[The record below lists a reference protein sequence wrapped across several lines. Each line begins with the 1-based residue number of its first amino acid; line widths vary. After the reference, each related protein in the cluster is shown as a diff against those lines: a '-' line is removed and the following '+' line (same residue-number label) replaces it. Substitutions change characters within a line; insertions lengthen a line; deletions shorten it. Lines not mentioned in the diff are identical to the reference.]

1 MKLDREFAHPPKFTT
16 QRLRVRPMKFTDAKA
31 IFEFKSN
38 EAVTKHYG
46 QEPKS
51 LEETRAWVRRRLTE
65 PKRRDS
71 IFWVFTLKRD
81 DTAIG
86 SFCFWNFDPDFRTAE
101 IGYELHPAH
110 WGRGLMAEAIPPI
123 LGYGFSRLGLHRV
136 EACPLADNEPSKKL
150 LLKLGF
156 KYEGN
161 LRQRVFFRGHHYDQL
176 YYGLLRE
183 DWPKSNRGPTLG

>member
-1 MKLDREFAHPPKFTT
+1 MKLEREFAHPPRFTT
-16 QRLRVRPMKFTDAKA
+16 HRLRIRPMKFTDAKA

-51 LEETRAWVRRRLTE
+51 LEETRTWVRHRLAGPRR
-65 PKRRDS
+65 RGS

-86 SFCFWNFDPDFRTAE
+86 SFCFWNFDPSFRTAE

-110 WGRGLMAEAIPPI
+110 WGKGLMAEAIPPI
-123 LGYGFSRLGLHRV
+123 LDYGFSRLGLHRV
-136 EACPLADNEPSKKL
+136 GHARWRTTSRPRDSCSASVSSTKETCVSASSSGAATWINCTTVCSKKT
-150 LLKLGF
+150 
-156 KYEGN
+156 
-161 LRQRVFFRGHHYDQL
+161 
-176 YYGLLRE
+176 
-183 DWPKSNRGPTLG
+183 NRTLPRKT